1 MVADKAKLANQFLTS
16 LEQPE
21 RMLVILRDE
30 LYEKSWDLMI
40 NDLKA
45 RLNGEPFIFKLADK
59 IDKDLQSVEK
69 IRTFENQNDINLGD
83 FVNLASEGLN

>member
-1 MVADKAKLANQFLTS
+1 MVADKAKLANQFLAT

-21 RMLVILRDE
+21 RMLIILRDE
-30 LYEKSWDLMI
+30 LYEKSWDSMI

-59 IDKDLQSVEK
+59 IDKDLQSVDK
-69 IRTFENQNDINLGD
+69 IRKFEADNNINLGE
-83 FVNLASEGLN
+83 FLNLTSEGLN